1 MPATP
6 GALPEWSR
14 AHGAP
19 LFAASI
25 RDEPSDF
32 RVTENP
38 GFELSGSG
46 EHDYLWVE
54 KVGAN
59 TDWVARQLARH
70 AGVRPGDVGYSGM
83 KDRHAITQQ
92 WFSVP
97 GRGGVDWES
106 FAAEGVSIRAVR
118 RHDRKAVD
126 KVAEAIAVRR
136 RLRRR
141 FYGERAGTETLVRIV
156 PRCHTQLHVV
166 LTHWL
171 AEAHAALPLDH
182 VSQCAPPR

>member
-38 GFELSGSG
+38 GFELSGAG

-54 KVGAN
+54 KVAAN
-59 TDWVARQLARH
+59 TDWVARNSPGMPVCAR
-70 AGVRPGDVGYSGM
+70 G
-83 KDRHAITQQ
+83 T
-92 WFSVP
+92 SVTP
-97 GRGGVDWES
+97 
-106 FAAEGVSIRAVR
+106 A
-118 RHDRKAVD
+118 
-126 KVAEAIAVRR
+126 
-136 RLRRR
+136 
-141 FYGERAGTETLVRIV
+141 
-156 PRCHTQLHVV
+156 
-166 LTHWL
+166 
-171 AEAHAALPLDH
+171 
-182 VSQCAPPR
+182 